1 MTSILGTQTDLVDT
15 LNEKYLEDEGL
26 FRRKADKRRHE
37 RESKGQASM
46 YSCLQPFNR
55 PEISD
60 LLHERIDLKWVFK
73 VDGEDAP
80 RWCQGEVIEVLKNA
94 RQLTVKMRFDPMPD
108 VKCNEDYTVETQK
121 LLPTLWN
128 KDKKGA
134 WRMDVD
140 IDIEDDIDEGSEN
153 ELEESDDETESECE
167 DSESELE
174 SDSSNNDSDKD

>member
-1 MTSILGTQTDLVDT
+1 M
-15 LNEKYLEDEGL
+15 
-26 FRRKADKRRHE
+26 FRREADRRRHE

-46 YSCLQPFNR
+46 YSRLQPFNR

-80 RWCQGEVIEVLKNA
+80 RWCQGEVIEVLENA
-94 RQLTVKMRFDPMPD
+94 RQPTVKIRFDPMPD
-108 VKCNEDYTVETQK
+108 VKGNEDYTVEIQK

-140 IDIEDDIDEGSEN
+140 TDIEDDTDEESEN
-153 ELEESDDETESECE
+153 ELEESGDETESECE